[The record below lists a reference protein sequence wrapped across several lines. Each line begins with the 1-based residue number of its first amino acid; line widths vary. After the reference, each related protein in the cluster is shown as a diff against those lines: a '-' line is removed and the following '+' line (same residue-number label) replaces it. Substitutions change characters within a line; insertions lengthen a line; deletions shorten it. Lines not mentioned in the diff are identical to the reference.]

1 MNSKQ
6 LSITIDKNN
15 FDFIEN
21 ISKTKKKNRSEVIDK
36 ILSEYRKYL
45 LKKEVEASFSAQN
58 QEDLE
63 LANSDFSNYLTLIEK
78 NE

>member
-36 ILSEYRKYL
+36 ILSKYRKYL

>member
-6 LSITIDKNN
+6 LSITINKDN
-15 FDFIEN
+15 FDFLEQT
-21 ISKTKKKNRSEVIDK
+21 SKTKKKNRSELIDK

-45 LKKEVEASFSAQN
+45 LKKEIEAGFSAQDQN
-58 QEDLE
+58 DLE

>member
-36 ILSEYRKYL
+36 ILSKYRKYL
-45 LKKEVEASFSAQN
+45 LKKEVEAGFSAQN

>member
-6 LSITIDKNN
+6 LSITINKDN
-15 FDFIEN
+15 FDFLED
-21 ISKTKKKNRSEVIDK
+21 ISKTKKKNRSELINK

-45 LKKEVEASFSAQN
+45 LKKEIEAGFSAQD
-58 QEDLE
+58 QEDIE

>member
-45 LKKEVEASFSAQN
+45 LKKEVEAGFSAQN

>member
-6 LSITIDKNN
+6 LSITINKDN
-15 FDFIEN
+15 FDFLEQ
-21 ISKTKKKNRSEVIDK
+21 ISKVKKKNRSELIDK

-45 LKKEVEASFSAQN
+45 LKKEIEAGFSAQD

-63 LANSDFSNYLTLIEK
+63 LANSNFSNI
-78 NE
+78 